1 MNRILL
7 TIPEEKRW
15 QRLRT
20 AEGNK
25 MNEESQKFVREVV
38 EGKKEE
44 AKKSLIKI
52 LKRKIISKLRE
63 E

>member
-1 MNRILL
+1 V
-7 TIPEEKRW
+7 KKW

-20 AEGNK
+20 AEENK
-25 MNEESQKFVREVV
+25 MNEDSQKFVREVV

-52 LKRKIISKLRE
+52 LKKKIISKLRE

>member
-1 MNRILL
+1 MSL
-7 TIPEEKRW
+7 EAKRW
-15 QRLRT
+15 QRHRT
-20 AEGNK
+20 TEENE

-44 AKKSLIKI
+44 AKKSLIRI
-52 LKRKIISKLRE
+52 LKKKIISKLRE

>member
-1 MNRILL
+1 MRR
-7 TIPEEKRW
+7 TTEES
-15 QRLRT
+15 
-20 AEGNK
+20 K

-44 AKKSLIKI
+44 AKKSLIRI
-52 LKRKIISKLRE
+52 LKKKIISKLRE